1 MSVPDATL
9 AYRVSELEKDV
20 RDLNKKLDRLT
31 WAIVGLTITIASSA
45 IIFALTVAS
54 VGTNQ

>member
-1 MSVPDATL
+1 MNVPDATIS
-9 AYRVSELEKDV
+9 YRVGQLEEDV

-54 VGTNQ
+54 VGAK

>member
-1 MSVPDATL
+1 MSIPDATI
-9 AYRVSELEKDV
+9 AYRVGQLEEDV

-54 VGTNQ
+54 VGAK